1 MSELLDQYV
10 MNPILQLA
18 PGQLL
23 QWAMLQF
30 YAFTLVLVR
39 ISGLMIIGPV
49 FGQPIFP
56 TNIRILLI
64 VSLSLLITPTLHDQ
78 TTVGFYQLDINQ
90 DQRLSQDEV
99 PEHLQDR
106 FDDLIV
112 TAGRQAT
119 QELTVNDYRF
129 VTRMPNSLLD
139 YAWSILGELTLGFSL
154 GLGVYIILLSLQM
167 AGQMIDQQ
175 AGMALGEVF
184 NPGFDMNASL
194 SGQYLY
200 FIGISVFLL
209 MEPVNGHLL
218 MLSSLIDTFQ
228 VFPVGEGIVSTNTL
242 DLLQTLMHQSLV
254 LSIKVAAPLLA
265 ISALIS
271 ISMGYLGHTVP
282 QINVLVIGFPIRAM
296 ISLIVLV
303 FTLSGAADIV
313 VESIPSAIDQLSRST
328 VL

>member
-1 MSELLDQYV
+1 VSELLDQYV
-10 MNPILQLA
+10 MNPLLQIA
-18 PGQLL
+18 PEQIL

-30 YAFTLVLVR
+30 YAFTLVVVR

-56 TNIRILLI
+56 ANIRILLI
-64 VSLSLLITPTLHDQ
+64 LSLSMLITPTLHDQ
-78 TTVGFYQLDINQ
+78 VTVGFYELDADQN
-90 DQRLSQDEV
+90 QRLSKDEV
-99 PEHLQDR
+99 PVHLQDR
-106 FDDLIV
+106 FDSLV
-112 TAGRQAT
+112 VSAGRQGT
-119 QELTVNDYRF
+119 QELTVNDYKF
-129 VTRMPNSLLD
+129 VSKMPASLLD
-139 YAWSILGELTLGFSL
+139 YAWSILGELSLGFSL
-154 GLGVYIILLSLQM
+154 GLGIYIILLSLQM

-200 FIGISVFLL
+200 FIGITIFLI

-228 VFPVGEGIVSTNTL
+228 IFPVGEGIVSTNTL

-271 ISMGYLGHTVP
+271 LSMGYLGHTVP

-296 ISLIVLV
+296 VSIAVLV

-313 VESIPSAIDQLSRST
+313 VETIPMAIDQLSRST
-328 VL
+328 VM

>member
-10 MNPILQLA
+10 MNPLLQLA
-18 PGQLL
+18 PGQIL

-56 TNIRILLI
+56 TNIRVLLI
-64 VSLSLLITPTLHDQ
+64 LTLALLITPTLHDQ
-78 TTVGFYQLDINQ
+78 VTVGFYELDANQ
-90 DQRLSQDEV
+90 DQRLSQEEI
-99 PEHLQDR
+99 PSHLQDR
-106 FDDLIV
+106 FEALV
-112 TAGRQAT
+112 LSAGRQAT
-119 QELTVNDYRF
+119 RELTVNDYKF
-129 VTRMPNSLLD
+129 VVNMPASLLD
-139 YAWSILGELTLGFSL
+139 YAWSILGELTLGFAL

-200 FIGISVFLL
+200 FIGITVFLV

-271 ISMGYLGHTVP
+271 IAMGYLGHTVP

-296 ISLIVLV
+296 ISLLVLM

-313 VESIPSAIDQLSRST
+313 VESIPSAIDQLSRSA
-328 VL
+328 VM

>member
-1 MSELLDQYV
+1 MSALLDQYV
-10 MNPILQLA
+10 MNPLLQLA
-18 PGQLL
+18 PGQIL

-30 YAFTLVLVR
+30 YAFTLVVVR

-56 TNIRILLI
+56 ANIRILLI
-64 VSLSLLITPTLHDQ
+64 LSLSMLITPTLHDQ
-78 TTVGFYQLDINQ
+78 VTVGFYEMDINQ
-90 DQRLSQDEV
+90 DHRLSRDEV
-99 PEHLQDR
+99 PVHLQDR
-106 FDDLIV
+106 FDSLV
-112 TAGRQAT
+112 VNAGRQGT
-119 QELTVNDYRF
+119 QELSVNDYKF
-129 VTRMPNSLLD
+129 VSTMPTSLLD
-139 YAWSILGELTLGFSL
+139 YAWSILGELSLGFSL

-200 FIGISVFLL
+200 FIGISIFLI

-271 ISMGYLGHTVP
+271 LSMGYLGHTVP
-282 QINVLVIGFPIRAM
+282 QINVLVIGFPVRAM
-296 ISLIVLV
+296 ISLVVLI

-313 VESIPSAIDQLSRST
+313 VESIPTAIDQLSRSA
-328 VL
+328 VM

>member
-1 MSELLDQYV
+1 MDALLDQYLL
-10 MNPILQLA
+10 NPLLQIA
-18 PGQLL
+18 PGQVL

-30 YAFTLVLVR
+30 YAFTLVVVR
-39 ISGLMIIGPV
+39 ISGLMIIGPI

-56 TNIRILLI
+56 ANIRILL
-64 VSLSLLITPTLHDQ
+64 VLCLSILITPTLHDQ
-78 TTVGFYQLDINQ
+78 VTAGFYELDSDQN
-90 DQRLSQDEV
+90 QRLSKDEV
-99 PEHLQDR
+99 PSHLQDR
-106 FDDLIV
+106 FDALVISS
-112 TAGRQAT
+112 GRQGT
-119 QELTVNDYRF
+119 QELNVNDYKF
-129 VTRMPNSLLD
+129 VASMPASLLD

-200 FIGISVFLL
+200 FIGISVFLVL
-209 MEPVNGHLL
+209 EPVNGHLL
-218 MLSSLIDTFQ
+218 LLSSLIDTFQ

-242 DLLQTLMHQSLV
+242 DMLQTLMHQSLV
-254 LSIKVAAPLLA
+254 LSVKVAAPLLA

-271 ISMGYLGHTVP
+271 LAMGYLGHTVP

-296 ISLIVLV
+296 VSLAVLI
-303 FTLSGAADIV
+303 FTLSGAADV
-313 VESIPSAIDQLSRST
+313 VIESVPVAIDQLSRST
-328 VL
+328 VM

>member
-10 MNPILQLA
+10 MNPLLQLA
-18 PGQLL
+18 PGQIL

-30 YAFTLVLVR
+30 YAFTLVLFR
-39 ISGLMIIGPV
+39 LSGLMIIGPV

-64 VSLSLLITPTLHDQ
+64 LCLALLITPTLHDQ
-78 TTVGFYQLDINQ
+78 VIVGFYELDANQ

-99 PEHLQDR
+99 PTHLQDR
-106 FDDLIV
+106 FEALVIS
-112 TAGRQAT
+112 AGREGT
-119 QELTVNDYRF
+119 RELTVNDYKF
-129 VTRMPNSLLD
+129 VVNMPASLLD
-139 YAWSILGELTLGFSL
+139 YVWSILGELTLGLAL

-200 FIGISVFLL
+200 FIGITVFLV

-218 MLSSLIDTFQ
+218 MLSSLMDTFQ

-242 DLLQTLMHQSLV
+242 DLLQSLMHQSLV

-271 ISMGYLGHTVP
+271 IAMGYLGHTVP

-296 ISLIVLV
+296 ISLLVLM

-313 VESIPSAIDQLSRST
+313 VESIPSAIDQLSRSA
-328 VL
+328 VM

>member
-1 MSELLDQYV
+1 MSALLDQYLL
-10 MNPILQLA
+10 NPILQLA
-18 PGQLL
+18 PGQIL

-56 TNIRILLI
+56 TNIRVLLI
-64 VSLSLLITPTLHDQ
+64 VCLSILITPTLHEQ
-78 TTVGFYQLDINQ
+78 VTVGFYQLDANQ
-90 DQRLSQDEV
+90 DHRLSQDEV
-99 PEHLQDR
+99 PAHLQKR
-106 FDDLIV
+106 FEELLV
-112 TAGRQAT
+112 SSGRQGER
-119 QELTVNDYRF
+119 ELTVNDYRF
-129 VTRMPNSLLD
+129 VTHMPASLLD
-139 YAWSILGELTLGFSL
+139 YAWSILGELTLGFAL
-154 GLGVYIILLSLQM
+154 GLGVFLILLSLQM

-200 FIGISVFLL
+200 YVGIAVFLL
-209 MEPVNGHLL
+209 MEPINGHLL
-218 MLSSLIDTFQ
+218 MLSALIDTFQ

-242 DLLQTLMHQSLV
+242 DLLQSLMHQSLV

-271 ISMGYLGHTVP
+271 LAMGYLGHTVP
-282 QINVLVIGFPIRAM
+282 QINVLVIGFPIRA
-296 ISLIVLV
+296 IVSLVVLI

-313 VESIPSAIDQLSRST
+313 VESIPSAIDQISRST
-328 VL
+328 VM

>member
-1 MSELLDQYV
+1 MSALLDQYV
-10 MNPILQLA
+10 MNPLLQLA
-18 PGQLL
+18 PGQVL

-30 YAFTLVLVR
+30 YAFTLVVVR

-49 FGQPIFP
+49 FGQPVFP

-64 VSLSLLITPTLHDQ
+64 LSLSMLITPTLHDQ
-78 TTVGFYQLDINQ
+78 VTTGFYELDIDQN
-90 DQRLSQDEV
+90 QRLSRDEV
-99 PEHLQDR
+99 PAHLQDR
-106 FDDLIV
+106 FDELIV
-112 TAGRQAT
+112 SAGREGT
-119 QELTVNDYRF
+119 QELSVNDYKF
-129 VTRMPNSLLD
+129 VAKMPASLLD

-154 GLGVYIILLSLQM
+154 GLGIYIILLSLQM

-200 FIGISVFLL
+200 FIGITIFLI

-218 MLSSLIDTFQ
+218 MLASLIDTFQ
-228 VFPVGEGIVSTNTL
+228 IFPVGEGIVSTNTL

-254 LSIKVAAPLLA
+254 LLIKVAAPLLA

-271 ISMGYLGHTVP
+271 LSMGYLGHTVP

-296 ISLIVLV
+296 ISLAVLI

-313 VESIPSAIDQLSRST
+313 VESIPTAIDQISRSA
-328 VL
+328 VM

>member
-1 MSELLDQYV
+1 VSELLDQYV

-64 VSLSLLITPTLHDQ
+64 LSLSLLITPTLHDQ
-78 TTVGFYQLDINQ
+78 TTVGFYQLDSNQ

-106 FDDLIV
+106 FEDLVV

-119 QELTVNDYRF
+119 RELTVNDYRF

-154 GLGVYIILLSLQM
+154 GLGIYIILLSLQM

-313 VESIPSAIDQLSRST
+313 VESIPTAIDQLSRST